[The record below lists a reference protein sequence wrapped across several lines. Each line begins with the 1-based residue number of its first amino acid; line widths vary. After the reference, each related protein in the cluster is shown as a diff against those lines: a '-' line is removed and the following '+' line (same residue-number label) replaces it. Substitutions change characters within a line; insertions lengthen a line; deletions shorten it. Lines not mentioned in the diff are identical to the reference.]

1 MPIDQYLDEVLR
13 RLEAMYSEMG
23 GATGDIL
30 FIDDRIYP
38 RFRHETLTDSLV
50 CYLKGVK
57 AISTLKGCLI
67 LLQHGH
73 TQEIGALCR
82 MVDDFCNEIFFL
94 LVPQGAEDFS
104 DDQRRFVEN
113 FFQEE
118 FDKPDSPLASTQ
130 KRKTVP
136 VKKIHA
142 TFSKVAKDELNPS
155 DAQELLRTIHKA
167 FSGYVH
173 GAYPQI
179 MEMFGG
185 KPPHFHMSG
194 MLGTP
199 RIEEWRAQLVGYV
212 YRLIMATVFVARKLQ
227 LAQMETPIR
236 ELLSEFEKNTGTA
249 PKTTAAEALAAQ
261 KRKDPPS

>member
-1 MPIDQYLDEVLR
+1 MPIEQYLEEVLR

-23 GATGDIL
+23 TATGAIVY
-30 FIDDRIYP
+30 IDDGIYP
-38 RFRHETLTDSLV
+38 RFRHERLTDSLV

-82 MVDDFCNEIFFL
+82 MVGDFCDEIFFL
-94 LVPQGAEDFS
+94 LVPQGDGDFS

-142 TFSKVAKDELNPS
+142 TFGKLAKNELNPS
-155 DAQELLRTIHKA
+155 DAQELLRTIHQA

-173 GAYPQI
+173 GGYPQI
-179 MEMFGG
+179 MEMYGG
-185 KPPHFHMSG
+185 NPAHFHMSG

-199 RIEEWRAQLVGYV
+199 RMEEWRTQLVGYV
-212 YRLIMATVFVARKLQ
+212 YRVIMASVFVARKLQ

-236 ELLSEFEKNTGTA
+236 ELLSEFERNTGTK
-249 PKTTAAEALAAQ
+249 PKTTAAQALAAQ
-261 KRKDPPS
+261 KRKERT